1 MTRLANTARHYGA
14 AAIVLHWLMAALIA
28 TLVTL
33 GIYMVRLPDAG
44 FDTKKITLI
53 LIHKEIGMLALA
65 LVGARLI
72 WRQLNPLP
80 RLVETLPDWQKVTAI
95 FVHLS
100 FYALMFALPI
110 TGWVMS
116 SAAGIPVSFLDLFT
130 LPDLVPRD
138 DDLFGRLRQL
148 HDCLGYIMAGFICLH
163 AGAALRHH
171 FMLRDDTLRRML
183 WTSGS

>member
-1 MTRLANTARHYGA
+1 MTRLANTEQRYGA
-14 AAIVLHWLMAALIA
+14 AAVVLHWLMAALIA
-28 TLVTL
+28 TLVAL

-44 FDTKKITLI
+44 FDAKKITLI

-65 LVGARLI
+65 LVGVRLV

-80 RLVETLPDWQKVTAI
+80 RLAETLPDWQKVAAI

-100 FYALMFALPI
+100 FYALMVGLPV

-116 SAAGIPVSFLDLFT
+116 SAAGIPVSFLGLFT
-130 LPDLVPRD
+130 LPDLVPHD
-138 DDLFGRLRQL
+138 DNLFGRLQQL
-148 HDCLGYIMAGFICLH
+148 HDWLGYLMAVFICVH

-171 FMLRDDTLRRML
+171 FMLGDNTLRKML
-183 WTSGS
+183 WFSGS